1 MEAHVIQG
9 DSTGQ
14 EEEGPFKNIS
24 KGGGKRSI
32 TFYKKISWL
41 PPSMTDIITTLPA
54 LNKQKTP
61 PSKCLQRE
69 AWPGGP
75 PISIHVYKSPTAEL
89 LRVKGPSF

>member
-32 TFYKKISWL
+32 TFYKKIS
-41 PPSMTDIITTLPA
+41 
-54 LNKQKTP
+54 
-61 PSKCLQRE
+61 
-69 AWPGGP
+69 
-75 PISIHVYKSPTAEL
+75 
-89 LRVKGPSF
+89 